1 MPQEKQPLKPDIVS
15 SIFSRQVKK
24 RLSSLFIPK
33 GAKATLGKTVS
44 GKSVSGLP
52 IIKKRFPFGLDIGTN
67 SIKVIQL
74 ACDQAGEIKLIN
86 LAIEEL
92 PKEAQAPLEIPLYQ
106 QGKQKFLTGQGHNLE
121 ARQRI
126 LPEIL
131 KKLVNEKGLKGDCF
145 AIAPYP
151 SFKVELI
158 RLPQMPA
165 SEIDKALRWEI
176 RQTVQ
181 ADLNELSLDY
191 IVLEGQKAKFLGL
204 QIGVLAVYAPKKDIF
219 EQMAL
224 LESAG
229 FNPQALDIEPLADLA
244 VLNYT
249 KKAAADEVILFLD
262 FGAGKTSLSI
272 ICDNELISTR
282 PLNVTGNSLTK
293 AISEYCN
300 ISWEEAELL
309 KKTFGLVASSTEQ
322 TITGS
327 SDKAMQARNV
337 ILPLLENMV
346 QDIEHTFKYFSYQVT
361 QSQITRFDKIILS
374 GGSSLLKGLTP
385 FLRNRLNVDVQ
396 IIDSLVNFG
405 SLEPSFKGDDLSCRL
420 NVALGLALRG
430 IE

>member
-1 MPQEKQPLKPDIVS
+1 MPQEKQPFKPDIVS
-15 SIFSRQVKK
+15 SIFSRQVKR
-24 RLSSLFIPK
+24 RLSSLFIHK
-33 GAKATLGKTVS
+33 GTKNTLGEGVRKPVS
-44 GKSVSGLP
+44 GTS

-67 SIKVIQL
+67 SIKVLQL
-74 ACDQAGEIKLIN
+74 ASDQAGEIKLMN

-92 PKEAQAPLEIPLYQ
+92 PKEAQGY
-106 QGKQKFLTGQGHNLE
+106 NLE
-121 ARQRI
+121 ARKRI

-145 AIAPYP
+145 AIVPHL
-151 SFKVELI
+151 SLKINLV

-176 RQTVQ
+176 RQTAQ
-181 ADLNELSLDY
+181 ADLNETSLDY
-191 IVLEGQKAKFLGL
+191 LVLDASKAKFLGP
-204 QIGVLAVYAPKKDIF
+204 QIGVLAVSAFKKDIF

-224 LESAG
+224 LESVNLSPLAI
-229 FNPQALDIEPLADLA
+229 DIEPLADLA
-244 VLNYT
+244 VLDYT
-249 KKAAADEVILFLD
+249 RKAAPDGVILFLD

-293 AISEYCN
+293 AVSDYCN
-300 ISWEEAELL
+300 ISWEEAEMM
-309 KKTFGLVASSTEQ
+309 KKTFGLAASSTEQ
-322 TITGS
+322 TTIEPI
-327 SDKAMQARNV
+327 DKAIQARNV

-361 QSQITRFDKIILS
+361 QSMITRFNRIILS
-374 GGSSLLKGLTP
+374 GGSSLLKGFTP
-385 FLRNRLNVDVQ
+385 FLRNRLNVE
-396 IIDSLVNFG
+396 IEILDSLTTFG
-405 SLEPSFKGDDLSCRL
+405 SLEKLAISDDSGPRL

>member
-1 MPQEKQPLKPDIVS
+1 MPQEKQLLKPDIVS

-33 GAKATLGKTVS
+33 GAKAALGQRGS

-52 IIKKRFPFGLDIGTN
+52 IIKKRFPFGLDIGAN
-67 SIKVIQL
+67 SIKALQL
-74 ACDQAGEIKLIN
+74 ACDQGGDIKIIN

-92 PKEAQAPLEIPLYQ
+92 PKEAQGY
-106 QGKQKFLTGQGHNLE
+106 NSE
-121 ARQRI
+121 ARKRI

-131 KKLVNEKGLKGDCF
+131 KKIVNEKGIKGDCF

-151 SFKVELI
+151 SFKVNLI

-181 ADLNELSLDY
+181 ADLNEISLDY
-191 IVLEGQKAKFLGL
+191 IILEGQKTKFLGL
-204 QIGVLAVYAPKKDIF
+204 QIGVLAVYAPKKDVF
-219 EQMAL
+219 EHLAL
-224 LESAG
+224 LESVG
-229 FNPQALDIEPLADLA
+229 LNPLAIDIEPLADLA
-244 VLNYT
+244 VLDYT
-249 KKAAADEVILFLD
+249 RKAASDEVTLFLD

-293 AISEYCN
+293 AVSEYCN
-300 ISWEEAELL
+300 ISWEEAENL
-309 KKTFGLVASSTEQ
+309 KKTFGLAASSTEQ
-322 TITGS
+322 AITAS
-327 SDKAMQARNV
+327 SDKAIQVRNV
-337 ILPLLENMV
+337 ILPLLENMA

-361 QSQITRFDKIILS
+361 QSQITRFEKVFLS
-374 GGSSLLKGLTP
+374 GGSSRLLGLSA
-385 FLRNRLNVDVQ
+385 FLRNRLNADVQ
-396 IIDSLVNFG
+396 AIDSLVNFG
-405 SLEPSFKGDDLSCRL
+405 SSEPSFKGDDLSCRL

-430 IE
+430 IG

>member
-1 MPQEKQPLKPDIVS
+1 MPQEKQPLKPDIVT
-15 SIFSRQVKK
+15 SIFSRQAKK

-33 GAKATLGKTVS
+33 GAKTTLGDAREKPAS
-44 GKSVSGLP
+44 RAS
-52 IIKKRFPFGLDIGTN
+52 IIKKRFPFGLDIGTS
-67 SIKVIQL
+67 SIKALQL
-74 ACDQAGEIKLIN
+74 ACDQGGEIKIIN

-92 PKEAQAPLEIPLYQ
+92 PKEAQ
-106 QGKQKFLTGQGHNLE
+106 GHNPE
-121 ARQRI
+121 ARKHL
-126 LPEIL
+126 LPKIL

-145 AIAPYP
+145 AIVPHL
-151 SFKVELI
+151 SCKVNLI

-181 ADLNELSLDY
+181 ADLNEISLDY
-191 IVLEGQKAKFLGL
+191 MVLEGQKGKFLGN

-224 LESAG
+224 LESVSL
-229 FNPQALDIEPLADLA
+229 NPLAIDIEPLADLA
-244 VLNYT
+244 VLDYT
-249 KKAAADEVILFLD
+249 RKTVSDEVILFLD

-293 AISEYCN
+293 AVSEYCN

-309 KKTFGLVASSTEQ
+309 KKNFGLAASSAEQ

-327 SDKAMQARNV
+327 SDKAIQVRNV

-361 QSQITRFDKIILS
+361 QSQITRFEKVILS
-374 GGSSLLKGLTP
+374 GGSSYLKGLSV
-385 FLRNRLNVDVQ
+385 FLRNRLNADVQ

-405 SLEPSFKGDDLSCRL
+405 SLEQSFRGDDLSCRL
-420 NVALGLALRG
+420 NVALGLGLRG

>member
-15 SIFSRQVKK
+15 SIFIRRVKK

-33 GAKATLGKTVS
+33 GAKTTLGQTVS
-44 GKSVSGLP
+44 GKSISGLP

-67 SIKVIQL
+67 SIKAIQL
-74 ACDQAGEIKLIN
+74 ACDQGGEIKIIN

-92 PKEAQAPLEIPLYQ
+92 PKEAQ
-106 QGKQKFLTGQGHNLE
+106 GHNPE
-121 ARQRI
+121 ARRRI

-151 SFKVELI
+151 SFKVNLI

-181 ADLNELSLDY
+181 ADLNEISLDY
-191 IVLEGQKAKFLGL
+191 IVLEGQKAKFLGN
-204 QIGVLAVYAPKKDIF
+204 QIGVLAVYAPKKDVF
-219 EQMAL
+219 QHLAL

-229 FNPQALDIEPLADLA
+229 FNPLAIDIEPLADLA

-249 KKAAADEVILFLD
+249 KKSAPDEVMLFLD

-282 PLNVTGNSLTK
+282 SLNITGNSLTK
-293 AISEYCN
+293 AVSDYCN

-309 KKTFGLVASSTEQ
+309 KKNFGLTASSAEQ
-322 TITGS
+322 TIAGS
-327 SDKAMQARNV
+327 SDKAIQVRNT

-361 QSQITRFDKIILS
+361 QSQITRFEKVILS
-374 GGSSLLKGLTP
+374 GGSSRLLGLLL

-396 IIDSLVNFG
+396 IVDSLANFG

-430 IE
+430 VD